1 MITCRMRRK
10 AKTQKM
16 TRKAKKIVM
25 MTSVTIILARKVCRL
40 PKPYEN
46 RKVRQA

>member
-1 MITCRMRRK
+1 MITCRMRKK

-16 TRKAKKIVM
+16 MRKAKTIVM